1 MTMKSVTLTAGAVL
15 ALTLAGPAWTA
26 DVAKDLAADAVQQ
39 KATAMVKEQA
49 ADTMKGVMPSKAGS
63 DAAAAATDAAK
74 GADPAKAVTDADPT
88 KAVTDATKD
97 ADPTKAVT
105 DAASK
110 KAGGAMSGADA
121 LKAVPGG
128 ASGDMTD
135 MVKDKATDMVKD
147 KAADAVKEVVK

>member
-1 MTMKSVTLTAGAVL
+1 MTMKSVTLTAGTVL

-39 KATAMVKEQA
+39 KATAVVKEQA
-49 ADTMKGVMPSKAGS
+49 ADTMKGVMPSKTGS

-74 GADPAKAVTDADPT
+74 GADPTKAVTDADPT
-88 KAVTDATKD
+88 KAL
-97 ADPTKAVT
+97 T

-135 MVKDKATDMVKD
+135 MVKDKATEMAKDKATDMVKD
-147 KAADAVKEVVK
+147 KAAGAMKEVVK